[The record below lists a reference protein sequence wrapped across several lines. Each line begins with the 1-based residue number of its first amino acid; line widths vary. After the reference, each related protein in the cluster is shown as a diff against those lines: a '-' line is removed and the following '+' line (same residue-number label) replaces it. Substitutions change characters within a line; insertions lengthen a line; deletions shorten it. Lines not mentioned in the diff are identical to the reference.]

1 MPVFFTHNQ
10 PVILTT
16 REGTYHSHYHYE
28 AELIYVVRGDYRV
41 ITKGVTHDLHA
52 GDIWLGFPFDEHS
65 YVDIGDNYTL
75 IAIFAPE
82 HIGSVGQLLC
92 TRQPGRPV
100 VNVSELS
107 PGFGEE
113 LVRVAQMWMAIS
125 MGDESV
131 RRKYYRTVI
140 FDERYRGLE
149 ISPETVLA
157 YFSASMTE
165 LLGAMK
171 LSPNESPGVYSIQ
184 KVMNYCVANI
194 SDPGLS
200 MSKLTEAVGLS
211 RSQISRLM
219 SSMMKTSFPEF
230 LHSLRIK
237 QARSLVGYTDKS
249 ITEIAYE
256 CGFTSSRNFNRVF
269 RSVVG
274 MSPSEFRE
282 LRKKLGSGETI

>member
-1 MPVFFTHNQ
+1 MPVFFTHDQ
-10 PVILTT
+10 PVLLTKRQT
-16 REGTYHSHYHYE
+16 TYYSHYHYE
-28 AELIYVVRGDYRV
+28 AELVYVVKGSYRV
-41 ITKGVTHDLHA
+41 ISKGVTYDLHD

-65 YVDIGDNYTL
+65 YVDTGDNYTL
-75 IAIFAPE
+75 IGIFAPE
-82 HIGSVGQLLC
+82 HIGSVGRLLC
-92 TRQPGRPV
+92 TRQPGRTV

-113 LVRVAQMWMAIS
+113 LVRVAQMWMATAVEDA
-125 MGDESV
+125 GL
-131 RRKYYRTVI
+131 RWKYYRDTDP
-140 FDERYRGLE
+140 DERYKGLE
-149 ISPETVLA
+149 ITREAVLA
-157 YFSASMTE
+157 YLTASMTE

-171 LSPNESPGVYSIQ
+171 LSPNESPCVYSIQ

-249 ITEIAYE
+249 IIDIAYE

-269 RSVVG
+269 HSVVG

-282 LRKKLGSGETI
+282 LRKKLGSESTI